1 MKEINHKT
9 NEKRGEL
16 TRYNILQLN
25 TDKLWVIID
34 QTNKEDQKDRDRT
47 VPMNQ
52 DYPDIMN
59 DVLLP

>member
-9 NEKRGEL
+9 DEKRGKL

-47 VPMNQ
+47 IPMNQ
-52 DYPDIMN
+52 DYPDVMN
-59 DVLLP
+59 DVVLT

>member
-16 TRYNILQLN
+16 TRYNILRLN

-52 DYPDIMN
+52 DYPDVMN